1 MTVEVQDDILAAMA
15 KRLAEIR
22 LERGLTIEEFAE
34 LLGTTPKTLYRIAK
48 GDTVPRFST
57 MRKFAKALGMEASE
71 IEEFARVTRSP
82 GII

>member
-1 MTVEVQDDILAAMA
+1 MTLKLQDDILAAMA

-22 LERGLTIEEFAE
+22 LERGLTIEEFAA
-34 LLGTTPKTLYRIAK
+34 LLDTTPKTLYRLAR
-48 GDTVPRFST
+48 GEVVPRLST
-57 MRKFAKALGMEASE
+57 MRKFAKALAMEASE